1 VSDIRPE
8 WYVCLSFVIYVTD
21 SSCRRLLDYAK
32 NYFDVA
38 SFQDGETK
46 QALQRLINKRAGKA
60 SGRLQGSKGDG
71 SHGARRRRKNKK
83 DSDVAV

>member
-1 VSDIRPE
+1 MSDIRPE

-46 QALQRLINKRAGKA
+46 QALQHLINKRAGKA
-60 SGRLQGSKGDG
+60 SGRLEGNNGDSG
-71 SHGARRRRKNKK
+71 RDTKKRKKNK
-83 DSDVAV
+83 A